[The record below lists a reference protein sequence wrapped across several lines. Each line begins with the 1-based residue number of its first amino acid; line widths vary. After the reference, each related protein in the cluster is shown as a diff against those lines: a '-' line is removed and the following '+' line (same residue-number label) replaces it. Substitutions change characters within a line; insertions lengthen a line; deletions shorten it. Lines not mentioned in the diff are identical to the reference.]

1 VVAAVVAVAVLVGF
15 ESSTWV
21 HGQILESASRRPTP
35 FTELYFSDHGR
46 LPKDLALDQPSSF
59 TFVVVNHEPSAVD
72 YTPLVVL
79 HGPGGEV
86 PLPTDTMRVA
96 SGRSADQA
104 VHFVVDQPGARYVV
118 TVQLVGR
125 PEVIH
130 FSATS

>member
-1 VVAAVVAVAVLVGF
+1 VVAAVAVVAALVGF
-15 ESSTWV
+15 QSSTWAR
-21 HGQILESASRRPTP
+21 GQILESTSRRPTP

-46 LPKDLALDQPSSF
+46 LPKDLALDQPNSF
-59 TFVVVNHEPSAVD
+59 AFVLVNHEGSAVD

-79 HGPGGEV
+79 HGPDGEV
-86 PLPTDTMRVA
+86 PLPTATMRVA
-96 SGRSADQA
+96 SGRSAEQA
-104 VHFVVDQPGARYVV
+104 VHFLPDQTGARYLV